1 MKHILASQQTENFKF
16 QKQITQ
22 LLKDKIDLEH
32 EISQAEQR
40 VQQLE
45 EQISGLAQNK
55 KSNNEVLEELEQEFK
70 MSERYTESQLAYKKF
85 I

>member
-70 MSERYTESQLAYKKF
+70 MSERYTESQLAYKK
-85 I
+85 II